1 MGNCEATI
9 GRWISILHR
18 YRKYYVNRKLEPL
31 GIAGGQYIFLLVL
44 SKHDGFSQE
53 ELSSYLK
60 IDKTTTAKAVRK
72 LEENGFL
79 FRQTDENDKRAYH
92 VFLTPRAWDALPEIL
107 QAVEEW
113 EKQMLGGITPQEVA
127 QLEHLL
133 QKMAQNV
140 SDV

>member
-1 MGNCEATI
+1 MGS
-9 GRWISILHR
+9 G
-18 YRKYYVNRKLEPL
+18 
-31 GIAGGQYIFLLVL
+31 GDDDDGQAGPGPQVPQNLQPVHIRQSQIQNHEIRAVGGD
-44 SKHDGFSQE
+44 DGLRLFSGPCQ
-53 ELSSYLK
+53 
-60 IDKTTTAKAVRK
+60 
-72 LEENGFL
+72 
-79 FRQTDENDKRAYH
+79 H